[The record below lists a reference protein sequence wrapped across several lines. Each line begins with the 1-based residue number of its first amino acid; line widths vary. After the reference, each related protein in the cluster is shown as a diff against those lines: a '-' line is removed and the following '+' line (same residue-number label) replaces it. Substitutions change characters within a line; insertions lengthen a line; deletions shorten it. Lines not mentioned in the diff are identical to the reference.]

1 MYPIHSQW
9 LRALQTL
16 TNLAPQSQNLLSAI
30 KEYENNKWKVIGQK
44 VGKPAKACEQHAK
57 EHWPGK
63 LSTIDPPTQ
72 RWLTWFLYRPV
83 SSNQGALETIVSDR
97 PRSRKQPPPHKV
109 LPKQTTPDFWLPP
122 RTRCPASMVSAIIT
136 HPLRQWGL
144 GPAGAT
150 FGLDGRC
157 SERGKQNSLSP
168 LVPHGHEWRCSF
180 FFLASAVS

>member
-16 TNLAPQSQNLLSAI
+16 TDLALQSQNLLSAI

-63 LSTIDPPTQ
+63 LSTH
-72 RWLTWFLYRPV
+72 R
-83 SSNQGALETIVSDR
+83 SSNSTMADVVSLQTSFLKPRGARNDGQRS
-97 PRSRKQPPPHKV
+97 PASRKQPPPHKV